1 MEKGTEF
8 QIGGET
14 YVFDKLV
21 GQGGM
26 SQVYTAYKKTNDNAE
41 THYIAVKFLPPSM
54 ESDKRR
60 IKALRE
66 EFNIINKIPD
76 PESYNIVKIY
86 DMLKLKDGYCLIMP
100 YLQGGNLIERVIN
113 REKTTG
119 EKFPFTEKVRIARD
133 IAYGLAYLHAYDIIH
148 GDVKPSNILFN
159 EEGRVRI
166 TDFGLSHFS
175 SNTFFHIL
183 SRLFLV
189 GLLLKKDL
197 KGGTPAYMSPEQLK
211 GAKPDKGVDI
221 YALGVLLFELF
232 TGTLPY
238 SPYAFSNNRK
248 SIIRGYYMA
257 RKRDRNSM
265 TVKSQLLHLPFS
277 LQEIILGCLMFDK
290 QDRFPTIGSV
300 YVKLDQIR

>member
-14 YVFDKLV
+14 HVLDRLI

-26 SQVYTAYKKTNDNAE
+26 SQVYTAYRKSDGGVEKQ
-41 THYIAVKFLPPSM
+41 YIAVKFLPASM
-54 ESDKRR
+54 ARDKKR
-60 IKALRE
+60 IKALKE

-76 PESYNIVKIY
+76 PESYNIIKIY
-86 DMLKLKDGYCLIMP
+86 DMLKVKDGFCLIMP
-100 YLQGGNLIERVIN
+100 YLRGGNLIERVIN
-113 REKTTG
+113 REKTQ
-119 EKFPFTEKVRIARD
+119 EERFPLTEKIRIARD

-148 GDVKPSNILFN
+148 GDIKPSNILFN
-159 EEGRVRI
+159 DEGQVRI

-175 SNTFFHIL
+175 SNTLFDFL
-183 SRLFLV
+183 SQLFLI
-189 GLLLKKDL
+189 KKDL
-197 KGGTPAYMSPEQLK
+197 RGGTPAYMSPEQLK
-211 GAKPDKGVDI
+211 GAKPDKSVDI

-232 TGTLPY
+232 TGFLPY

-248 SIIRGYYMA
+248 SLIRGHYIA
-257 RKRDRNSM
+257 RKRDRNAM

-290 QDRFPTIGSV
+290 KDRLPTIGNV
-300 YVKLDQIR
+300 YVKLDQIK